1 MERREASVFKDRRQG
16 GIALA
21 EKLLA
26 FADSKPIVYALPR
39 GGLPV
44 AEEVARRLRA
54 PLDLIFVR
62 KLGAPGQQE
71 LAIGAVV
78 DGAAPTLILH
88 DNVIAE
94 LGVPAGYIENA
105 KHAALEEIE
114 RRRKL
119 YLKDAPPVSP
129 KGRTVII
136 VDDGLA
142 TGATMEA
149 AAAAMRKAGAETIVA
164 AVPVASREAAEALT
178 RLADRVVCV
187 QTPFPFSSVGAWYEA
202 FAQLTDEDVVEILA
216 RRQSFEAP

>member
-1 MERREASVFKDRRQG
+1 MFKDRRQG
-16 GIALA
+16 GKALA
-21 EKLLA
+21 EKLAA
-26 FADSKPIVYALPR
+26 FAAAKPVVYALPR

-44 AEEVARRLRA
+44 AEEVANKLKA
-54 PLDLIFVR
+54 PLDLILVR
-62 KLGAPGQQE
+62 KLGAPGHQE

-88 DNVIAE
+88 EDVIAE
-94 LGVPAGYIENA
+94 LGVRAGYIEKAN
-105 KHAALEEIE
+105 KAALEEIE

-149 AAAAMRKAGAETIVA
+149 AAAAMRKAGAETIIA
-164 AVPVASREAAEALT
+164 AVPVASREGAEALT

-187 QTPFPFSSVGAWYEA
+187 QTPFPFSSVGAWYES
-202 FAQLTDEDVVEILA
+202 FPQLTDADVGEILA